1 MKTEK
6 LIQLIYLFNMEN
18 KRTLQQNKAL
28 HKYFE
33 LLAEQLNSAG
43 YDMKKVLKPE
53 IDISWTKENV
63 KEYLWKPIQS
73 ALFLKKSTTELETK
87 DIDKVYDV
95 LNRHLGQKLGIEN
108 IPFPSEAE
116 MIEYDKNY

>member
-1 MKTEK
+1 
-6 LIQLIYLFNMEN
+6 MEN